1 MHINTLSSYKLNLL
15 LSATFF
21 IWTANLLRSLS
32 ELLHFR
38 EITQPF
44 LPALNPQLNARLI
57 EIGPAI
63 SRSSER
69 SDPDNDR
76 SILHKST
83 THSSGH
89 YQNFLHNNQS
99 TSALA
104 AEIVLD
110 IFAAGT
116 SLIVLSRF
124 ALRVLE

>member
-1 MHINTLSSYKLNLL
+1 MWPGSLFKT
-15 LSATFF
+15 
-21 IWTANLLRSLS
+21 LS

-44 LPALNPQLNARLI
+44 LPTLNPELDARLV
-57 EIGPAI
+57 EISPTV
-63 SRSSER
+63 SRSCER

-76 SILHKST
+76 STLRKST
-83 THSSGH
+83 INPSGH

-99 TSALA
+99 TAALA
-104 AEIVLD
+104 AKKMLD

-116 SLIVLSRF
+116 GLIILSRF